1 MLGRIFKDDLQSSFW
16 IFSDRIKSENCSQK
30 SSNYFS
36 KPHIEQAKNGTWA
49 VVAGEYERQDWAN
62 KAIHK
67 LLEAGLMGGIW
78 L

>member
-1 MLGRIFKDDLQSSFW
+1 MTYKVVSGFFPTESRAKTVLKKVPTI
-16 IFSDRIKSENCSQK
+16 
-30 SSNYFS
+30 FS
-36 KPHIEQAKNGTWA
+36 KPHIVQAKNGTWA

-67 LLEAGLMGGIW
+67 LFEAGLIGGIW